1 MLLIKKKKKGDLG
14 GRLKAQRRKL
24 NAKGYR
30 KSFYF
35 FVYFMLLLASLPTGV
50 FLVG

>member
-24 NAKGYR
+24 NAKGYKPGR
-30 KSFYF
+30 FLKPSWFKG
-35 FVYFMLLLASLPTGV
+35 LLTV
-50 FLVG
+50 NKKIK